1 MPRPK
6 PTPDLAT
13 SGGRTDGVQVVPR
26 EYAGKWIAWSPDG
39 RKILAVAETFAACE
53 AAAARAGF
61 PAGSVAI
68 DRVPTGRQ
76 RVTGSGM

>member
-1 MPRPK
+1 MPRLK
-6 PTPDLAT
+6 TTPDLVT
-13 SGGRTDGVQVVPR
+13 SGGGSDGVQIVPR
-26 EYAGKWIAWSPDG
+26 EYAGKWVAWSPDG

-53 AAAARAGF
+53 AAAAKAGF

-76 RVTGSGM
+76 RLTGSGM